1 MPDMDTA
8 KINCRVLFDVL
19 TAHGLRAAVASP
31 GSRNAPLLMALSA
44 RPQVKTRVVVD
55 ERTAAFVALGMA
67 MTSDRPVML
76 CCTSGSALLN
86 YAPAVAEAFHR
97 HVPLIVVSAD
107 RPRRWIDQNDSQTM
121 RQPGALRN
129 IVKKSFDIPVSD
141 GESVECGNPAFD
153 SEYEWYVNRIAN
165 EAWLTATSGIPG
177 PVHINVQIDAPIGET
192 AEASDASAAR
202 KISIMEGPRT
212 LTPEQYREL
221 AASVIGKKILVVAG
235 FMNPDSRLNKS
246 LAEFLQLPQTAICAE
261 PLSNLHLA
269 GHPDACVT
277 DLVLTADDETIQSL
291 RPDVIISIGGAV
303 VSSRLK
309 HFLRS
314 CPDADCWTLGD
325 TDSAVDCYQSL
336 TLHIEADPGMFF
348 RGFASIVRWMKGHGT
363 YTDESAASDY
373 SEVWHN
379 ARHKAIKRANAYIGA
394 APWSELKA
402 MDILMNAVPRRFNLF
417 FSNGT
422 AVRYAGL
429 GMAPIPHACWCNR
442 GISGIEGGNAT
453 AVGTAVCYAGPT
465 ILITGDMSFSYAPE
479 IMGLDIVPDDFKI
492 VVLNNGGG
500 GIFRCIGA
508 TSGLPI
514 REEMLCAPRQLPLEG
529 LCRAYGWDYL
539 HADSETALK
548 AALPDLFGP
557 GRLLL
562 EVSVDPS
569 VSASVFT
576 ELFRQ
581 SFEPASTADGSEVTE
596 NQSQQKSNTQI
607 HRQRK

>member
-1 MPDMDTA
+1 MDTA
-8 KINCRVLFDVL
+8 KTNCRVLFDVL

-31 GSRNAPLLMALSA
+31 GSRNAPLLMAIAA
-44 RPQVKTRVVVD
+44 RPQIKSRVVTD

-67 MTSDRPVML
+67 IATNRSVML
-76 CCTSGSALLN
+76 CCTSGTALLN
-86 YAPAVAEAFHR
+86 YAPAVAEAYYR

-107 RPRRWIDQNDSQTM
+107 RPRRWIDQNDSQTI
-121 RQPGALRN
+121 RQPGALQN

-153 SEYEWYVNRIAN
+153 SEYEWYVNRMAN
-165 EAWLTATSGIPG
+165 DAWLTATSGITG

-221 AASVIGKKILVVAG
+221 VASVIGKKILVVAG

-261 PLSNLHLA
+261 PLSNLHIV

-291 RPDVIISIGGAV
+291 RPDVIISVGGAI

-309 HFLRS
+309 KFLRS
-314 CPDADCWTLGD
+314 CPDAECWTLGD
-325 TDSAVDCYQSL
+325 IDPGVDCYQSL
-336 TLHIEADPGMFF
+336 TLHIDANPALFF
-348 RGFASIVRWMKGHGT
+348 RGFASIIKWMKGHGM
-363 YTDESAASDY
+363 YPDENSASGYSAAWRD
-373 SEVWHN
+373 
-379 ARHKAIKRANAYIGA
+379 ARQEATKRAEAYIGS

-402 MDILMNAVPRRFNLF
+402 MNILLNAVPRKFNLF

-422 AVRYAGL
+422 AVRYACLGL
-429 GMAPIPHACWCNR
+429 APMPHACWCNR
-442 GISGIEGGNAT
+442 GVSGIEGGNAT

-465 ILITGDMSFSYAPE
+465 MLITGDMSFSYAPE

-514 REEMLCAPRQLPLEG
+514 REEMLCAPHPLPLEG
-529 LCRAYGWDYL
+529 LCRAYGWNYL
-539 HADSETALK
+539 HAGSETALK
-548 AALPDLFGP
+548 AALHNLFGP
-557 GRLLL
+557 GRVLL
-562 EVSVDPS
+562 EVTVDPYN
-569 VSASVFT
+569 SASVFT
-576 ELFRQ
+576 GVF
-581 SFEPASTADGSEVTE
+581 
-596 NQSQQKSNTQI
+596 K
-607 HRQRK
+607 

>member
-1 MPDMDTA
+1 MDTA
-8 KINCRVLFDVL
+8 KTNCRVLFDVL
-19 TAHGLRAAVASP
+19 TSQGLRTAVTSP
-31 GSRNAPLLMALSA
+31 GSRNAPLLMAIAA
-44 RPQVKTRVVVD
+44 RPQIKTRVVVD

-67 MTSDRPVML
+67 MASNRPVML

-86 YAPAVAEAFHR
+86 YAPAVAEAFLR
-97 HVPLIVVSAD
+97 HIPLIVVSAD

-121 RQPGALRN
+121 RQHGALRN

-141 GESVECGNPAFD
+141 GESVECCNPAFD
-153 SEYEWYVNRIAN
+153 SEYEWYVNRMAN
-165 EAWLTATSGIPG
+165 DAWLTATSGIPG

-192 AEASDASAAR
+192 AEASDISAAR
-202 KISIMEGPRT
+202 KTSIMEGPKT

-246 LAEFLQLPQTAICAE
+246 LAAFLQLPQTAICAE

-277 DLVLTADDETIQSL
+277 DLVLASDEDTLQSL
-291 RPDVIISIGGAV
+291 RPDLIISIGGAV

-309 HFLRS
+309 TFLRS
-314 CPDADCWTLGD
+314 CPDAECWTLGD
-325 TDSAVDCYQSL
+325 TDPGVDCYQSL

-348 RGFASIVRWMKGHGT
+348 RGFASIVRWMKGHGM

-373 SEVWHN
+373 SGVWYN

-429 GMAPIPHACWCNR
+429 GLAPMPHACWCNR

-465 ILITGDMSFSYAPE
+465 MLVTGDMSFSYAPE
-479 IMGLDIVPDDFKI
+479 IMGLDFLPHDFKI

-508 TSGLPI
+508 TSELPI
-514 REEMLCAPRQLPLEG
+514 REEMLCATRQLPLEG
-529 LCRAYGWDYL
+529 LCRAYGWNYL
-539 HADSETALK
+539 HADSEASLHTV
-548 AALPDLFGP
+548 LPSLFAP

-562 EVSVDPS
+562 EVSVNPS

-581 SFEPASTADGSEVTE
+581 SFEPASIAEGCEVTE

>member
-1 MPDMDTA
+1 MDTA
-8 KINCRVLFDVL
+8 KTNCRVLFDVL
-19 TAHGLRAAVASP
+19 TSQGLRAAVTSP
-31 GSRNAPLLMALSA
+31 GSRNAPLLMAIAA
-44 RPQVKTRVVVD
+44 RPQIKARVVVD
-55 ERTAAFVALGMA
+55 ERAAAFVALGMA
-67 MTSDRPVML
+67 MTSNSPVVL

-121 RQPGALRN
+121 RQHGALRN

-141 GESVECGNPAFD
+141 GESVECCNPAFD
-153 SEYEWYVNRIAN
+153 SEYEWYVNRMAN
-165 EAWLTATSGIPG
+165 DAWLTATSGIPG

-192 AEASDASAAR
+192 AEAVASASASVR
-202 KISIMEGPRT
+202 EIKT
-212 LTPEQYREL
+212 LKCPGTLSPAQYREL
-221 AASVIGKKILVVAG
+221 AESVIGKKILVTAG
-235 FMNPDSRLNKS
+235 FMSPDSRLNKS
-246 LAEFLQLPQTAICAE
+246 LSSFLQLPGTAICAE

-277 DLVLTADDETIQSL
+277 DLVLAADDETIQSL
-291 RPDVIISIGGAV
+291 RPDVIISVGGAI

-309 HFLRS
+309 KFLRS
-314 CPDADCWTLGD
+314 CPDAECWTLGD
-325 TDSAVDCYQSL
+325 IDPGVDCYQSL
-336 TLHIEADPGMFF
+336 SLHIEADPALFF

-373 SEVWHN
+373 SGVWYN
-379 ARHKAIKRANAYIGA
+379 ARHKAIKRANVYIGA

-429 GMAPIPHACWCNR
+429 GLAPMPHACWCNR

-465 ILITGDMSFSYAPE
+465 MLVTGDMSFSYAPE

-514 REEMLCAPRQLPLEG
+514 REEMLCAPHPLPLEG
-529 LCRAYGWDYL
+529 LCRDYGWNYL
-539 HADSETALK
+539 HAGSETDLNAS
-548 AALPDLFGP
+548 LPDLFGP
-557 GRLLL
+557 GRHLL
-562 EVSVDPS
+562 EVSVNPS
-569 VSASVFT
+569 VSASVFAG
-576 ELFRQ
+576 LF
-581 SFEPASTADGSEVTE
+581 
-596 NQSQQKSNTQI
+596 I
-607 HRQRK
+607 

>member
-1 MPDMDTA
+1 MDTA
-8 KINCRVLFDVL
+8 KTNCRVLFDVL
-19 TAHGLRAAVASP
+19 TSQGLRAAVTSP
-31 GSRNAPLLMALSA
+31 GSRNAPLLMAIAA
-44 RPQVKTRVVVD
+44 RPQIKARVVVD
-55 ERTAAFVALGMA
+55 ERAAAFLALGMA
-67 MTSDRPVML
+67 MTSNSPAVL

-121 RQPGALRN
+121 RQHGALRN

-141 GESVECGNPAFD
+141 GEAVECCNPAFD
-153 SEYEWYVNRIAN
+153 SEYEWYVNRMAN
-165 EAWLTATSGIPG
+165 DAWLTATSGIPG

-192 AEASDASAAR
+192 AEAVASASASVR
-202 KISIMEGPRT
+202 EIKT
-212 LTPEQYREL
+212 LKCPGTLSPAQYREL
-221 AASVIGKKILVVAG
+221 AESVIGKKILVTAG
-235 FMNPDSRLNKS
+235 FMSPDSRLNKS
-246 LAEFLQLPQTAICAE
+246 LSSFLQLPGTAICAE

-291 RPDVIISIGGAV
+291 RPDVIISVGGAI

-309 HFLRS
+309 KFLRS
-314 CPDADCWTLGD
+314 CPDAECWTLGD
-325 TDSAVDCYQSL
+325 IDPGVDCYQSL
-336 TLHIEADPGMFF
+336 SLHIEADPALFF
-348 RGFASIVRWMKGHGT
+348 RGFASIVKWMNGHGM
-363 YTDESAASDY
+363 YPAESAAAGY
-373 SEVWHN
+373 AEAWRN
-379 ARHKAIKRANAYIGA
+379 ARQEAIKRANAYIGS

-402 MDILMNAVPRRFNLF
+402 MNILLNAMPRKFNLF

-429 GMAPIPHACWCNR
+429 GLAPMPHACWCNR

-465 ILITGDMSFSYAPE
+465 MLVTGDMSFSYAPE

-514 REEMLCAPRQLPLEG
+514 REEMLCAPHPLPLEG
-529 LCRAYGWDYL
+529 LCRDYGWNYL
-539 HADSETALK
+539 HAGSETDLNAS
-548 AALPDLFGP
+548 LPDLFGP
-557 GRLLL
+557 GRHLL
-562 EVSVDPS
+562 EVSVNPS
-569 VSASVFT
+569 VSASVFAG
-576 ELFRQ
+576 LF
-581 SFEPASTADGSEVTE
+581 
-596 NQSQQKSNTQI
+596 I
-607 HRQRK
+607 

>member
-1 MPDMDTA
+1 MDTA
-8 KINCRVLFDVL
+8 KTNCRVLFDVL

-31 GSRNAPLLMALSA
+31 GSRNAPLLMAIAA
-44 RPQVKTRVVVD
+44 RPQIKSRVVTD

-67 MTSDRPVML
+67 IATNRSVML
-76 CCTSGSALLN
+76 CCTSGTALLN
-86 YAPAVAEAFHR
+86 YAPAVAEAYYR

-107 RPRRWIDQNDSQTM
+107 RPRRWIDQNDSQTI
-121 RQPGALRN
+121 RQPGALQN

-153 SEYEWYVNRIAN
+153 SEYEWYVNRMAN
-165 EAWLTATSGIPG
+165 DAWLTATSGITG

-221 AASVIGKKILVVAG
+221 VASVIGKKILVVAG

-261 PLSNLHLA
+261 PLSNLHIV

-291 RPDVIISIGGAV
+291 RPDVIISVGGAI

-309 HFLRS
+309 KFLRS
-314 CPDADCWTLGD
+314 CPDAECWTLGD
-325 TDSAVDCYQSL
+325 IDPGVDCYQSL
-336 TLHIEADPGMFF
+336 TLHIDANPALFF
-348 RGFASIVRWMKGHGT
+348 RGFASIIKWMKGHGM
-363 YTDESAASDY
+363 YPDENSASGYSAAWRD
-373 SEVWHN
+373 
-379 ARHKAIKRANAYIGA
+379 ARQEATKRAEAYIGS

-402 MDILMNAVPRRFNLF
+402 MNILLNAVPRKFNLF

-422 AVRYAGL
+422 AVRYACLGL
-429 GMAPIPHACWCNR
+429 APMPHACWCNR
-442 GISGIEGGNAT
+442 GVSGIEGGNAT

-465 ILITGDMSFSYAPE
+465 MLITGDMSFSYAPE

-514 REEMLCAPRQLPLEG
+514 REEMLCAPHPLPLEG
-529 LCRAYGWDYL
+529 LCRAYGWNYL
-539 HADSETALK
+539 HAGSETALK
-548 AALPDLFGP
+548 AALHNLFGP
-557 GRLLL
+557 RRVLL
-562 EVSVDPS
+562 EVTVDPYN
-569 VSASVFT
+569 SASVFT
-576 ELFRQ
+576 GVF
-581 SFEPASTADGSEVTE
+581 
-596 NQSQQKSNTQI
+596 K
-607 HRQRK
+607 